1 MVEPVRVKKMKS
13 FYKYISDA
21 WSSPRE
27 GYVGALRQDRLKAW
41 RQEMTV
47 QKIERPTRLDRARAL
62 GYKAKQGIVVARVM
76 VRRGGRRKS
85 RYQRNRKTSKMGV
98 NTITMGKSIQRIAE
112 ERAGRRFRNME
123 VLNSYWVAE
132 DGKHKWYEVILVDP
146 CAPSIMNDKNLKW
159 VTNDVHRG
167 RAVRGKTSA
176 GRKGRGMRHKGFGT
190 EKTRPGIRAHDGKGK

>member
-1 MVEPVRVKKMKS
+1 MKS
-13 FYKYISDA
+13 FYSYISDA

-27 GYVGALRQDRLKAW
+27 GIVGALRQDRLKAW
-41 RQEMTV
+41 RQDMTV
-47 QKIERPTRLDRARAL
+47 QRIERPTRLDRARAL
-62 GYKAKQGIVVARVM
+62 GYKAKQGIIVARVK

-85 RYQRNRKTSKMGV
+85 RYERNRKTSKMGV
-98 NTITMGKSIQRIAE
+98 NTITMAKSIQRIAE

-146 CAPSIMNDKNLKW
+146 CAPSIQNDKDLNW

-167 RAVRGKTSA
+167 RAARGKTSA
-176 GRKGRGMRHKGFGT
+176 GRKGRGLRYKGLGT